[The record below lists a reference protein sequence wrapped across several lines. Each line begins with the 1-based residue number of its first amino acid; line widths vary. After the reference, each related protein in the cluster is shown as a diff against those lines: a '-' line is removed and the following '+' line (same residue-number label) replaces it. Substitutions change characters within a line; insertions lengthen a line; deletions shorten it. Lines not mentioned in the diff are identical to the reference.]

1 MFPSRGFLLRLG
13 CPACCKFV
21 LFSLP
26 FLSLWAVSEQSGPSQ
41 VFCACS
47 PNLFIIEQN
56 PVTKCLIF
64 LPAAGRKLL
73 QWAESGRL
81 VPERFPM
88 LLVQRVLGQGRVSLV
103 VEPSQRKM
111 LLKIKGL
118 SLCKSI
124 LLLYIKEADNFK
136 SSFCLERAAVKLFL
150 TCGLLEVLSTY

>member
-1 MFPSRGFLLRLG
+1 
-13 CPACCKFV
+13 
-21 LFSLP
+21 
-26 FLSLWAVSEQSGPSQ
+26 
-41 VFCACS
+41 
-47 PNLFIIEQN
+47 
-56 PVTKCLIF
+56 
-64 LPAAGRKLL
+64 
-73 QWAESGRL
+73 
-81 VPERFPM
+81 M

-124 LLLYIKEADNFK
+124 LLLYIKEAVNFK